1 MAGGGEPTGPEPA
14 AESGPVDA
22 DNRDES
28 DVGVLD
34 LSEEEPAPPPG
45 PPPSPAVGA
54 VWNPEP
60 ARERIRGAVAVGL
73 IVLLGVIA
81 IASFALLAT
90 DTLSLDEV
98 EGLLTALFS
107 PLLAL
112 TGTALGFYFGGQRR
126 N

>member
-1 MAGGGEPTGPEPA
+1 MDGGEPGEVEPA
-14 AESGPVDA
+14 AESEPVETE
-22 DNRDES
+22 NPDES
-28 DVGVLD
+28 DVGPLD

-54 VWNPEP
+54 LWNPEP
-60 ARERIRGAVAVGL
+60 AREKIRGAVAVGL

-81 IASFALLAT
+81 IGSFVLLST
-90 DTLSLDEV
+90 DTLTLDEV
-98 EGLLTALFS
+98 EGLLTALFT

-126 N
+126 T